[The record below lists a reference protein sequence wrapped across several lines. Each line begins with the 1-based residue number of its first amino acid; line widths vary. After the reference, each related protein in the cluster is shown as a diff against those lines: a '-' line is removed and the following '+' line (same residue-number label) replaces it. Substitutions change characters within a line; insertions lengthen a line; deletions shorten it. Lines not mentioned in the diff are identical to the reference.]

1 MFVRFPGRD
10 SWDVFKEIMEK
21 VQVGHRSFFRK
32 TLVVALPVVAVAL
45 HSSELAIVT
54 SAAQVVT
61 TPGSGFGPSG
71 QGFVRI
77 SAFGHREDV
86 EEALGRFKANWS

>member
-1 MFVRFPGRD
+1 MRFPGRD

-21 VQVGHRSFFRK
+21 VQVRHRPFFGQK
-32 TLVVALPVVAVAL
+32 NAVKILAL
-45 HSSELAIVT
+45 HSSKPAIVM

>member
-1 MFVRFPGRD
+1 MRFPGRD

-21 VQVGHRSFFRK
+21 VQVRHRSFFGQK
-32 TLVVALPVVAVAL
+32 NAAAAEVVAL
-45 HSSELAIVT
+45 HSSKLAIVM

>member
-21 VQVGHRSFFRK
+21 VQVGHRPFFRK
-32 TLVVALPVVAVAL
+32 TPSNFLAL
-45 HSSELAIVT
+45 HFSELATVM